1 MMATALF
8 SRNLLSRALNRS
20 LHRSLLLAFALAGFA
35 RCETPQADAAKNG
48 SLPKSTANSGST
60 AANGANPLLPK
71 PAQVPALAP
80 VAYVTNKSP
89 RLDSILRAEWAK
101 SRIQGRLGF
110 SIYSTKYGRTEASL
124 NDTDWFTPASNLK
137 LVVTAAALD
146 TFPVNHFPVTSFEVR
161 GTLVGRTLHGA
172 VALVGGGDPNVSNRF
187 FPDALRPLKPM
198 ADSLKRL
205 GIDSIIGEIVTVDTL
220 FKGPRR
226 PTAWRQHHYNTWY
239 GAEVASLS
247 YQDNAFDL
255 MVMPAEK
262 AGLPPVVTLDPDV
275 GYVIVENK
283 ARTMAGKSRKLF
295 VRQDQDTTRIT
306 LTGTL
311 GMKSGGLRMVLPVRN
326 PPAYFRAAFLKA
338 LQQDSITV
346 VTSHHRTDTTRKGSI
361 RHDSL
366 PLLHRFTLTTAPL
379 YDMVEEVNQRSQ
391 NLQAEALL
399 RLLGHYVY
407 QDASDTAGIR
417 AEYRFLKKI
426 GVDTAGFILRDGC
439 GLSAESKIKP
449 AAIAQLLAAMSR
461 HRYAAD
467 YIASLATPGLD
478 GATGRRLRPWYQS
491 NLLRFKTG
499 SINRVQSLS
508 GYAFGIDGDTLAVSL
523 FANDFQSSPEKAS
536 RLLDSLFVR
545 VVEWANQER
554 DAVIAAHKL
563 MSQPD
568 APPAYRERLHAF
580 SAALEGKPYFLGPT
594 GEGRFGS
601 PDGKPIFDMT
611 RFDCVTYMESAMGMA
626 LAPTARHVLGMVKR
640 LRYRGDTLSFATRNH
655 YFVAD
660 WLTHNARY
668 VRILAL
674 PGDTTV
680 SRSIHKV
687 KFMRDKG
694 LTPPPQDPTL
704 ALRYL
709 PYEKALAWS
718 QGKTSALDSTSKTPP
733 LPAGIYGVAFVTDIP
748 GLDVTHCGFVLSDG
762 KSPLRLRHASQLA
775 GQVATMD
782 FAGYLASRRG
792 KCSGIT
798 VFELT
803 DP

>member
-1 MMATALF
+1 METRMTPSLAKRIVLVSLALT
-8 SRNLLSRALNRS
+8 
-20 LHRSLLLAFALAGFA
+20 GFA
-35 RCETPQADAAKNG
+35 RCETPR
-48 SLPKSTANSGST
+48 ANDSQNTEPS
-60 AANGANPLLPK
+60 LLPQS
-71 PAQVPALAP
+71 AQVPTLAP
-80 VAYVTNKSP
+80 IAYATQSSP

-110 SIYSTKYGRTEASL
+110 SVYSTRYRRTEASL
-124 NDTDWFTPASNLK
+124 NDTAWFTPASNLK

-146 TFPVNHFPVTSFEVR
+146 TFPVNHFPVTAFEVR

-172 VALVGGGDPNVSNRF
+172 VVAVGGGDPNVSNRF

-205 GIDSIIGEIVTVDTL
+205 GIDSIIGSVITVDTL
-220 FKGPRR
+220 FKSPRR
-226 PTAWRQHHYNTWY
+226 PKAWKHHHFNTWY

-255 MVMPAEK
+255 TIMPSAK
-262 AGLPPVVTLDPDV
+262 VGAPPVVVVEPNV
-275 GYVIVENK
+275 GYVIVVNK
-283 ARTMAGKSRKLF
+283 ARTASGKGRRLF

-311 GMKSGGLRMVLPVRN
+311 GIKSGGMHMVLPVRN
-326 PPAYFRAAFLKA
+326 PAAYFRAAFVKA
-338 LQQDSITV
+338 ITQDSITLV
-346 VTSHHRTDTTRKGSI
+346 ADTSRTGALRADT
-361 RHDSL
+361 L

-399 RLLGHYVY
+399 RLLGGFVY
-407 QDASDTAGIR
+407 HDATDTSGIR
-417 AEYRFLKKI
+417 AEYHFLNKI
-426 GVDTAGFILRDGC
+426 GVDTACFILRDGC
-439 GLSAESKIKP
+439 GLSSESKIKP
-449 AAIAQLLAAMSR
+449 AGVAALLAAMTR

-508 GYAFGIDGDTLAVSL
+508 GYAFGIDGDTLAVAL
-523 FANDFQSSPEKAS
+523 FANDFSGSPEKAS
-536 RLLDSLFVR
+536 RLLDTLFVR

-554 DAVIAAHKL
+554 EAVIAAHKL
-563 MSQPD
+563 MSRKE
-568 APPAYRERLHAF
+568 APPLYRDRLHYF

-601 PDGKPIFDMT
+601 PDGKPLFDMS
-611 RFDCVTYMESAMGMA
+611 RFDCVTYMESVMGMA

-640 LRYRGDTLSFATRNH
+640 LRYRGDTLAFTTRNH

-660 WLTHNARY
+660 WLINNAHY
-668 VRILAL
+668 TRILPL

-680 SRSIHKV
+680 NRTINKV
-687 KFMRDKG
+687 KFFKDKG
-694 LTPPPQDPTL
+694 LPAPAQDPVL

-718 QGKTSALDSTSKTPP
+718 KVQAPGAGVTPSTHP
-733 LPAGIYGVAFVTDIP
+733 LPAGIYGVAFVTDIA
-748 GLDVTHCGFVLSDG
+748 GLDITHCGFLISDG
-762 KSPLRLRHASQLA
+762 KSPMLLRHASQLA
-775 GQVATMD
+775 NQVITMD
-782 FAGYLASRRG
+782 FTGYLESRKG
-792 KCSGIT
+792 KCTGIT
-798 VFELT
+798 VFEL
-803 DP
+803 PNP